1 MQGFLLID
9 KPKDLT
15 SFSVA
20 ARIRHLTGEKRVG
33 HSGTLDPLAT
43 GVLGIFI
50 GRATVLS
57 SYLLDSDKEYKA
69 KIMLGKQTDTEDITG
84 EVVKTAEVNVS
95 TSDVKRVLGEF
106 IGPMQQTPPMYSAIK
121 KNGVPLYK
129 LAREGKEVKREPRSI
144 NIFSIELLSELD
156 EDNCFEILV
165 KCSKGTY
172 IRSLC
177 RDIGERLGC
186 YATLCELRRT
196 ATAGFKIS
204 QAIPLDKLTSENIND
219 YILPCSFAV
228 SHLKEVNVTENQ
240 AKRFS
245 HGGELALDRLN
256 LSEVSEKEVIR
267 VNYNNSFLGLGEVD
281 QENNQLKVKNV
292 IETV

>member
-20 ARIRHLTGEKRVG
+20 SRIRHLTGEKRVG
-33 HSGTLDPLAT
+33 HSGTLDPMAT

-50 GRATVLS
+50 GKATVLS
-57 SYLLDSDKEYKA
+57 SYLLDSNKEYTA
-69 KIMLGKQTDTEDITG
+69 KIMLGKATDTEDITG
-84 EVVKTAEVNVS
+84 EVVKTAEVNV
-95 TSDVKRVLGEF
+95 TNNDIMRVLKEF
-106 IGPMQQTPPMYSAIK
+106 VGPIKQIPPMYSAIK

-129 LAREGKEVKREPRSI
+129 LAREGKEIKREPRDI
-144 NIFSIELLSELD
+144 TIFGIELLSELN
-156 EDNCFEILV
+156 ENNCFEISV
-165 KCSKGTY
+165 RCSKGTY

-186 YATLCELRRT
+186 FATLCELRRT

-204 QAIPLDKLTSENIND
+204 QAIPLSKLTQENITD

-228 SHLKEVNVTENQ
+228 SHLKEVAVTEKQ

-245 HGGELALDRLN
+245 CGGELALDRLN
-256 LSEVSEKEVIR
+256 LKEANDKEVIR
-267 VNYNNSFLGLGEVD
+267 VSYNNLFLGLGEVNLD
-281 QENNQLKVKNV
+281 KNLLKVKNV
-292 IETV
+292 INSI

>member
-20 ARIRHLTGEKRVG
+20 SRIRHLTGEKRVG
-33 HSGTLDPLAT
+33 HSGTLDPMAT

-57 SYLLDSDKEYKA
+57 SYLLDSDKEYTA
-69 KIMLGKQTDTEDITG
+69 KIMLGKATDTEDITG
-84 EVVKTAEVNVS
+84 TVIKTAQVNV
-95 TSDVKRVLGEF
+95 TNNDIKRVLEEF
-106 IGPMQQTPPMYSAIK
+106 VGQISQIPPMYSAIK

-129 LAREGKEVKREPRSI
+129 LAREGKEIKREPRNI
-144 NIFSIELLSELD
+144 TIFSIELLSELD
-156 EDNCFEILV
+156 ESNCFVISV
-165 KCSKGTY
+165 RCSKGTY

-186 YATLCELRRT
+186 FATLCELRRT

-204 QAIPLDKLTSENIND
+204 QAIPLSKLTKENITD

-228 SHLKEVNVTENQ
+228 QHLKEITVTEKQ

-245 HGGELALDRLN
+245 CGGELALDRLN
-256 LSEVSEKEVIR
+256 LSGVNEKEVIR
-267 VNYNNSFLGLGEVD
+267 VNYNNIFLGLGEVNL
-281 QENNQLKVKNV
+281 ESNLLKVKNV
-292 IETV
+292 LNTI